1 MSIFR
6 KKKYITIQSDQVK
19 ENIPE
24 KLWIKCN
31 NCHEILYTK
40 ELDKNYI
47 ICYKCDFHLRMKA
60 WERINIICEPD
71 SFIEYDSE
79 LISGNPLDFPGY
91 EEKLLKARENNDIK
105 EAVVTGEGK
114 INNFQVVL
122 AVMDANFIMGS
133 MGSVVGEKITRA
145 IEAAL
150 EKQYPLII
158 FATSGGARM
167 QEGML
172 SLMQMAK
179 TSAALAKL
187 DAAGGLYISV
197 LTNPTTGGVTASFAS
212 LGDIIIAEPGAL
224 IGFTGPRVIEQTIKQ
239 KLPAGFQKAEFMKQR
254 GLIDIIVPRNKIK
267 NELKNILALHINSE
281 VGACSS

>member
-47 ICYKCDFHLRMKA
+47 ISYKCDFHLRMKA